1 MARDQYSPMP
11 VQPNLPSPQNMPAP
25 PPPEKPPLL
34 SLRTAVILFMAA
46 ATGIGIGALT
56 FATTKSYPEAVRN
69 GLIAAGASTVGLHS
83 LIG

>member
-1 MARDQYSPMP
+1 MAQEPRSPIP
-11 VQPNLPSPQNMPAP
+11 VQPAPPSPQNMPAP

-46 ATGIGIGALT
+46 ATGVGIGALT
-56 FATTKSYPEAVRN
+56 FVTTKSYPEAIRS
-69 GLIAAGASTVGLHS
+69 GLFAAGACAVGLHT